1 MQQLNERQKNIVG
14 LLSKNNPLSNSQI
27 VEAIGVSRFT
37 ILRDLELLQELGII
51 KKEGSGRNTRYF
63 LLANNFFDIN
73 DYFNKGPDER
83 DVKLF
88 NLDFIKEKIFTKEE
102 YNYLNDINNKYKDRV
117 SKIDKA
123 QFRKEMERL
132 TIELSWKSSQIE
144 GNTYTLI
151 DTEVLIKERI
161 EAEGKKKEEAI
172 MILNH
177 KDAIDY
183 ILENKNKFKKVN
195 LFEIE
200 KIHQLLTKGLG
211 VNYGIRNNPVRIIGT
226 RYLPPK
232 NRSQI
237 VDSIN
242 LIIDKI
248 NKTKDPFSKAL
259 YSILMIS
266 YLQPFEDGNK
276 RTSRILSNAIL
287 LANNICPLSYR
298 SINESDYKKGMVLFY
313 EQNYAKYFKELFID
327 QFKFAV
333 DNYF

>member
-14 LLSKNNPLSNSQI
+14 LLSKNNSLSNSQI
-27 VEAIGVSRFT
+27 VEAVGVSRFT
-37 ILRDLELLQELGII
+37 VLRDLELLQELGII
-51 KKEGSGRNTRYF
+51 KKEGKGRNTRYY
-63 LLANNFFDIN
+63 LLNNNFFDIDN
-73 DYFNKGPDER
+73 YFNKGPDER
-83 DVKLF
+83 DVKPF
-88 NLDFIKEKIFTKEE
+88 NLDFLKKEIFTEKE
-102 YNYLNDINNKYKDRV
+102 YSYLNDINKKYRDSV
-117 SKIDKA
+117 SKMNKT

-151 DTEVLIKERI
+151 DTEMLIKERI
-161 EAEGKKKEEAI
+161 EAVGKKKEEAI

-183 ILENKNKFKKVN
+183 ILKNKDKFKKVN

-211 VNYGIRNNPVRIIGT
+211 INYGIRNNPVRIIGT
-226 RYLPPK
+226 RYSPPS

-237 VDSIN
+237 VESIN

-248 NKTKDPFSKAL
+248 NKAKDPFSKAL
-259 YSILMIS
+259 LSILMIS

-276 RTSRILSNAIL
+276 RTSRILGNAIL
-287 LANNICPLSYR
+287 LANDICPLSYR
-298 SINESDYKKGMVLFY
+298 SVNESDYKKGMILFY
-313 EQNYAKYFKELFID
+313 EQNYVKYFKELFVE

>member
-27 VEAIGVSRFT
+27 VEAVGVSRFT
-37 ILRDLELLQELGII
+37 VLRDLELLQELGII
-51 KKEGSGRNTRYF
+51 KKEGKGRNTRYY
-63 LLANNFFDIN
+63 LLNNNFFDID

-88 NLDFIKEKIFTKEE
+88 NLDFLKKEIFTEKE
-102 YNYLNDINNKYKDRV
+102 YSYLNDINKKYRDSV
-117 SKIDKA
+117 SKMNKT

-151 DTEVLIKERI
+151 DTEMLIKEMI
-161 EAEGKKKEEAI
+161 EAVGKKKEEAI

-183 ILENKNKFKKVN
+183 ILENKDKFKKVN

-211 VNYGIRNNPVRIIGT
+211 INYGIRNNPVRIIGT
-226 RYLPPK
+226 RYLPPS

-237 VDSIN
+237 VESIN

-248 NKTKDPFSKAL
+248 NKTKDSFSKAL
-259 YSILMIS
+259 LSILMIS

-276 RTSRILSNAIL
+276 RTSRILGNAIL
-287 LANNICPLSYR
+287 LANDICPLSYR
-298 SINESDYKKGMVLFY
+298 SVNESDYKKGMILFY
-313 EQNYAKYFKELFID
+313 EQNYVKYFKELFVE

>member
-14 LLSKNNPLSNSQI
+14 LLSKNNSLSNSQI
-27 VEAIGVSRFT
+27 VEAVGVSRFT
-37 ILRDLELLQELGII
+37 VLRDLELLQELGII
-51 KKEGSGRNTRYF
+51 KKEGKGRNTRYY
-63 LLANNFFDIN
+63 LLNNNFFDID

-88 NLDFIKEKIFTKEE
+88 NLDFLKKEIFTEKE
-102 YNYLNDINNKYKDRV
+102 YSYLNDINKKYRDSV
-117 SKIDKA
+117 SKMNKT

-151 DTEVLIKERI
+151 DTEMLIKEMI
-161 EAEGKKKEEAI
+161 EAVGKKKEEAI

-183 ILENKNKFKKVN
+183 ILENKDKFKKVN

-211 VNYGIRNNPVRIIGT
+211 INYGIRNNPVRIIGT
-226 RYLPPK
+226 RYLPPS

-237 VDSIN
+237 VESIN

-248 NKTKDPFSKAL
+248 NKTKDSFSKAL
-259 YSILMIS
+259 LSILMIS

-276 RTSRILSNAIL
+276 RTSRILGNAIL
-287 LANNICPLSYR
+287 LANDICPLSYR
-298 SINESDYKKGMVLFY
+298 SVNESDYKKGMILFY
-313 EQNYAKYFKELFID
+313 EQNYVKYFKELFVE